1 MIALLCSAISSKE
14 AAAAPSSVHGPSW
27 GKKYVTASGAAVTLA
42 AIRSQWSGVEVER
55 GEHNFEPMK
64 EGHSSGKESPAI
76 FIAEGHIWQFL
87 FFILRRHLL
96 NGQTW
101 SLSVWAFPAS
111 SQWRRRSFSGK
122 LALFLPSFLPSSLRE
137 RERKGDRTV
146 ERRKEEKEEGR
157 GVYHRS
163 KT

>member
-42 AIRSQWSGVEVER
+42 AIRGQWNGVEVER

-122 LALFLPSFLPSSLRE
+122 LALFLPSFLASRE
-137 RERKGDRTV
+137 GKKRRPNCGKKERGEGGREG
-146 ERRKEEKEEGR
+146 GL
-157 GVYHRS
+157 S
-163 KT
+163 PQ